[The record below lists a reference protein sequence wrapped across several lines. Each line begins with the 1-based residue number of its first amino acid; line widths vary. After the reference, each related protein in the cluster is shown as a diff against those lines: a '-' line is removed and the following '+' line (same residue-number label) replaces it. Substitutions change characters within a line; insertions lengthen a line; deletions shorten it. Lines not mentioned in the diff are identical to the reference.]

1 MKKKIDIAKRM
12 REVKWTTEHSMTDA
26 DLRKM
31 IANKLDRASRQVE
44 LVRRLAK

>member
-12 REVKWTTEHSMTDA
+12 RDVKWTTEHSMTDA

-31 IANKLDRASRQVE
+31 ISNKLDRASRQVE
-44 LVRRLAK
+44 LFKRLAK

>member
-12 REVKWTTEHSMTDA
+12 RDVKWTTEHTLTDV

-31 IANKLDRASRQVE
+31 IANKLDRANRQAE
-44 LVRRLAK
+44 LFRRLAK